1 MFKYELDP
9 TKIELKNTDFEH
21 KLDLNYGNNGAE
33 FITVPFKKSKLDKLL
48 VTYQNYIDNI
58 EYLDKELLFNISVME
73 GHIQNGFNAEYI
85 QGKLN
90 SINSDLEEIS
100 IYKTSIFTQIDNNKK
115 INPFFISIINNRVKL
130 DHIDDIDDVR
140 TLFDNSPKEELDN
153 FYHLYHVVINEK
165 LYNLEAKNKHLEITL
180 RDIIYQFENGFTK
193 KEKVE
198 NNKRKSRLKEEVFEK
213 SEIIVMDVLK
223 EDDGVDINRKLEPEK
238 KKKKSSIII
247 GDALTK
253 RKKALKAKKISL
265 KEREAI
271 LRGLQEDDG
280 LRIDEEKQL
289 NSLKLNISDL
299 ESEEKGLDKKIDY
312 NNNEIDRLAML
323 EKRFNNNNGQ
333 MMDLP
338 KKNKVDRRDDIN
350 KRLNAINKRVYS
362 IVNQKIISD
371 AKIKEVPDGIIKNTP
386 KRRLK
391 RTHTLLIIFTIIFV
405 IIFAISY
412 YSKK

>member
-9 TKIELKNTDFEH
+9 TKIELKNKDFEH

-48 VTYQNYIDNI
+48 VVYQNYIDNI

-85 QGKLN
+85 QSKLN
-90 SINSDLEEIS
+90 SINSDLEEIL
-100 IYKTSIFTQIDNNKK
+100 IYKNEIFTQIDNNKQ
-115 INPFFISIINNRVKL
+115 INPFFISIIDNRVKL
-130 DHIDDIDDVR
+130 DHIDDIDDVKK
-140 TLFDNSPKEELDN
+140 LFDNSPKDLQDN
-153 FYHLYHVVINEK
+153 FYHLYDVEINEK

-180 RDIIYQFENGFTK
+180 RDIIYQFENRFTK

-198 NNKRKSRLKEEVFEK
+198 NNKRKARLKKQVFTK
-213 SEIIVMDVLK
+213 SEIIVMDVLR
-223 EDDGVDINRKLEPEK
+223 EDNGVDINRKLEPEK
-238 KKKKSSIII
+238 KKKKPSIIL
-247 GDALTK
+247 GEDLAK
-253 RKKALKAKKISL
+253 RKKALAAKKLSL
-265 KEREAI
+265 KEREAL
-271 LRGLQEDDG
+271 LRRLKEDDG
-280 LRIDEEKQL
+280 LRLDEENQL
-289 NSLKLNISDL
+289 NSLKLDISDL
-299 ESEEKGLDKKIDY
+299 ENDEKVLDKKIDY
-312 NNNEIDRLAML
+312 NNNRIDRLDML
-323 EKRFNNNNGQ
+323 EKRFSNNNGQ

-338 KKNKVDRRDDIN
+338 KTNKSDRQNDIN
-350 KRLNAINKRVYS
+350 KRLDAINKRVYS

-371 AKIKEVPDGIIKNTP
+371 AIIRDISDVSIKNTP

-412 YSKK
+412 FSKK